1 MPALVAGFLRT
12 SPAADF
18 AWLIPPP
25 RLEVVAT
32 FFLPPASVQHPLWR
46 LGGSIMQSGTLVL
59 RAMALGLLAISVTC
73 GAQEGRN
80 SSQGAFEPP
89 LRDLWTRGSER
100 FQRQW
105 LIAGPIDAQGST
117 SVDPSALKPAAGQA
131 LTARNPSVRWTTH
144 TAWSDVTDLNQ
155 SLPRAAETGDGPV
168 DRFVFAAGSLRST
181 GGPAE
186 LSIGSDRAYSLWING
201 KLIHTRQTAE
211 AFSPD
216 KDRIVVELS
225 GGENLLLLQFHETSA
240 GPSQFSV
247 RAVPSGSALQ
257 RMDEVTPSLLPS
269 TDDSLAV
276 KTHFTTEQ
284 EAAPVVVQVIAA
296 GGDVVARQSVARGE
310 VVRFDSRRWRDGA
323 YEIRISTQ
331 DSWKQTQVRYL
342 PWYKGDPIVAVHRLI
357 AAADSAKGDVDGD
370 SLRMLAALA
379 KDRLGGAVDQASRS
393 SWRLLHSAL
402 MEFEE
407 LQLEAQGRA
416 ARLRSSGFVRI
427 AYNDAI
433 DGSTQFCRAYLPAD
447 YAAARQWPLILSLHG
462 FNPANPEYVDWWRV
476 EQRHHQISETK
487 ATIVIEPHG
496 RGNAQYLGMG
506 DRDVMR
512 CLDEA
517 KRRFSVDADRIYLTG
532 ESMGGHG
539 TWAIATRH
547 PDVFAAAAPVFGG
560 WDFRV
565 SNISGPP
572 TSPPPQTSL
581 DAFSLE
587 RTSSFANAENLL
599 HVPLMIVHG
608 DADPAVNV
616 ENSRH
621 VVRMMQRWG
630 YDVRY
635 HEMPGWA
642 HEELGQQPA
651 IVDWLLTQRRT
662 AAPKSIRIR
671 STDLAGAAAYWVRVR
686 SFQNP
691 AQVIHVS
698 AQVLQPGLV
707 RIDSSNVASL
717 ALDVPTSLRGP
728 TGKVQIVWNGQTHQ
742 PREASGVIE
751 LGARPTSSGLQKR
764 AGLEGPL
771 PAVLATPFIVVVG
784 TVSPDE
790 RMREHI
796 QARANSFSQQ
806 WLSWQ
811 HQPLR
816 MIKDIEVTA
825 EHEKAY
831 SLILIGGADA
841 NAVTR
846 RIAKKLPFTTSRNGI
861 VVDGREWPAQDS
873 VLQAIYPS
881 PLAAD
886 RYVYVVAATSADG
899 MFFWKPQLV
908 HTIMGYPQ
916 TMFDWIIQDGRRPPP
931 GTTNVAVANVASGVF
946 DASWR
951 GDDRWTSVRDQQTA
965 SKWTLR
971 HAPTKNG
978 VASTTAL
985 QAIAGRYEL
994 FPNVIAT
1001 ISVQGDR
1008 VFAQSPGGEILEL
1021 VTESDTMFSRP
1032 ASGEAIEFIRDD
1044 AGNIAGVSVED
1055 AGALLWAKRLP

>member
-1 MPALVAGFLRT
+1 MQFGMLV
-12 SPAADF
+12 
-18 AWLIPPP
+18 
-25 RLEVVAT
+25 V
-32 FFLPPASVQHPLWR
+32 
-46 LGGSIMQSGTLVL
+46 
-59 RAMALGLLAISVTC
+59 RAVALGLLAISVTC
-73 GAQEGRN
+73 GAQERRN
-80 SSQGAFEPP
+80 SAQGSFDPP
-89 LRDLWTRGSER
+89 LRDLWTRDSER

-105 LIAGPIDAQGST
+105 LITSPINADVSASI
-117 SVDPSALKPAAGQA
+117 DPSVLKPAAGQELA
-131 LTARNPSVRWTTH
+131 ARDSSVRWTAH
-144 TAWSDVTDLNQ
+144 TAWSDVTDLNL
-155 SLPRAAETGDGPV
+155 SPPRAAETGDGPV
-168 DRFVFAAGSLRST
+168 DRFVFAAGSVPSK
-181 GGPAE
+181 GDGPAE
-186 LSIGSDRAYSLWING
+186 LSIGSDRAYSVWLNG

-216 KDRIVVELS
+216 KDRIAVELS
-225 GGENLLLLQFHETSA
+225 RGGNLVLLRLHETSA

-276 KTHFTTEQ
+276 KTHFTTEP
-284 EAAPVVVQVIAA
+284 EAAPVVVQVVAA

-310 VVRFDSRRWRDGA
+310 IITFDAKRWRDGA

-331 DSWKQTQVRYL
+331 DAWKQTQVRYL
-342 PWYKGDPIVAVHRLI
+342 PWYKGDPIAAVHRLI
-357 AAADSAKGDVDGD
+357 AAADAAKADVDGN

-393 SWRLLHSAL
+393 SWRLIHSAL

-416 ARLRSSGFVRI
+416 TRLRSSGFVRI

-447 YAAARQWPLILSLHG
+447 YSAARQWPLILSLHG

-476 EQRHHQISETK
+476 EQRHHPIAETK

-517 KRRFSVDADRIYLTG
+517 KRRFSVDAERVYLTG

-539 TWAIATRH
+539 TWAIASRH

-565 SNISGPP
+565 SNVSGPP
-572 TSPPPQTSL
+572 VAPPPQTSL

-587 RTSSFANAENLL
+587 RSSSFANAENLL

-608 DADPAVNV
+608 DADASVNV

-642 HEELGQQPA
+642 HEELSQQPA
-651 IVDWLLTQRRT
+651 IADWLLTHRRI
-662 AAPKSIRIR
+662 AAPKSIRVR
-671 STDLAGAAAYWVRVR
+671 STDLAGAAAYWLRVR

-691 AQVIHVS
+691 AEVIRVS
-698 AQVLQPGLV
+698 AEVLQPGLV
-707 RIDSSNVASL
+707 RIDSSNVA
-717 ALDVPTSLRGP
+717 ALTLDMPVPLRDS

-742 PREASGVIE
+742 PREISGVIE
-751 LGARPTSSGLQKR
+751 LGARPASSGLQKR

-771 PAVLATPFIVVVG
+771 PAVLTTPFIVVVG
-784 TVSPDE
+784 TVSPDK

-796 QARANSFSQQ
+796 QARAHSFSQQ

-811 HQPLR
+811 HQLPR
-816 MIKDIEVTA
+816 MIKDIEMTA
-825 EHEKAY
+825 EHERAY
-831 SLILIGGADA
+831 SLILLGGADA
-841 NAVTR
+841 NAVTA

-861 VVDGREWPAQDS
+861 VVDGREWPTKDS

-881 PLAAD
+881 PLAVD

-899 MFFWKPQLV
+899 MFFFRPQMV
-908 HTIMGYPQ
+908 HTIMGNPL

-931 GTTNVAVANVASGVF
+931 GTTNIAVANVASGVF

-951 GDDRWTSVRDQQTA
+951 SKDDRWTWVRDQPTA
-965 SKWTLR
+965 STWALNR
-971 HAPTKNG
+971 APTKTG
-978 VASTTAL
+978 VASTSAL

-994 FPNVIAT
+994 FPGVIAT
-1001 ISVQGDR
+1001 ISVQGDK
-1008 VFAQSPGGEILEL
+1008 VFAQSPSGEVIEL
-1021 VTESDTMFSRP
+1021 ATESDTMFSRP
-1032 ASGEAIEFIRDD
+1032 ASGEAVEFIRDD
-1044 AGNIAGVSVED
+1044 AGNISGVSVED